1 MRPIIYNGTSVLLSD
16 LSDYREW
23 QFTTLS
29 NVIVDSRF
37 HPMPHLGVFA
47 YSLSASPTTHRA
59 PPLFSPKKKWTKK
72 PQRLSPIVASRQ
84 SGIER
89 YFQQLPNVRQH
100 DVSPPGIFRHVNKSI
115 QAREDFLCWAIG
127 NLHAHLINYTSTLNW
142 LTH

>member
-1 MRPIIYNGTSVLLSD
+1 MTIHNPFKRHRRQPFSSHAASGRLCLFFVRVPN
-16 LSDYREW
+16 
-23 QFTTLS
+23 
-29 NVIVDSRF
+29 
-37 HPMPHLGVFA
+37 HPP
-47 YSLSASPTTHRA
+47 R
-59 PPLFSPKKKWTKK
+59 PPLFSPKKKGTKK